1 MRTDSRRGA
10 ILAGGLAAAAAGGA
24 AAAQWR
30 HLRRVAAD
38 PALEALNNA
47 PAGRPLSATS
57 ADGTTLHVEAFGD
70 EAAPTVVLI
79 HGWTEAIRY
88 WTYVIEELQRDYLVV
103 AYDLRGH
110 GDSAPA
116 AGGDY
121 SLERFGEDV
130 EAVLAACLPAGGG
143 PERTRAAVV
152 AGHSLGAMSIAAW
165 AEHHNV
171 ETRTQTAALLNTGL
185 SGLIAGSALVA
196 VPAFAHRFT
205 DPVSRRVILGSRRP
219 VPPFSSPIH
228 HAAISYAAFGP
239 DASPAQIEFYSAM
252 VAKCPPDV
260 RAAVGL
266 AIADMDLDDALAR
279 LTVPTL
285 VMAGERD
292 RLTPPAHARRIAAA
306 LPNPAGLIELP
317 DTGHMGPLE
326 RPAETAAALRALAQG
341 ARPGPRRASDVA
353 RSAG

>member
-1 MRTDSRRGA
+1 MRIDSRRRA

-30 HLRRVAAD
+30 HLRRVGAD
-38 PALEALNNA
+38 PALEALRNA
-47 PAGRPLSATS
+47 PAGRPLSVSS
-57 ADGTTLHVEAFGD
+57 ADGTRLHVEAFGD
-70 EAAPTVVLI
+70 EALETIVLI

-88 WTYVIEELQRDYLVV
+88 WTYVIEELQGDYRVV

-116 AGGDY
+116 TDGDY

-130 EAVLAACLPAGGG
+130 EAVLEASIANG
-143 PERTRAAVV
+143 RAAVV

-165 AEHHNV
+165 AEHHSV
-171 ETRTQTAALLNTGL
+171 EARTRTAALLNTGL
-185 SGLIAGSALVA
+185 SGLIAGSAVVA
-196 VPAFAHRFT
+196 VPAFAHRFA
-205 DPVSRRVILGSRRP
+205 DPISRRLILGSSRP

-228 HAAISYAAFGP
+228 HAAIRYAAFGP
-239 DASPAQIEFYSAM
+239 AASAAQIEFYSAM
-252 VAKCPPDV
+252 VAHTPPDV

-266 AIADMDLDDALAR
+266 AIADMDLDHALAR

-306 LPNPAGLIELP
+306 LPSPAGLIELP

-326 RPAETAAALRALAQG
+326 RPAEVAAALKELEQG
-341 ARPGPRRASDVA
+341 ARPGSARASGVA
-353 RSAG
+353 HSAG